1 MWRMCFEP
9 FRAIRVWISRDR
21 LQTRLGKPSPV
32 GLAGQ
37 IVFSRVQL
45 SMARFRWY
53 EAGPTI
59 DLGWYQWQRG

>member
-37 IVFSRVQL
+37 IVFSRVQPMPL
-45 SMARFRWY
+45 SLFLIMLRF
-53 EAGPTI
+53 
-59 DLGWYQWQRG
+59 